1 MKTNLKSSIAIA
13 ALAALLLGA
22 CQNGG
27 EAVALQEVAS
37 QTAGDIR
44 IVLLSDSGDLV
55 RGGNRFALAFR
66 SAADN
71 QPIDA
76 GTVSVSSSMAMPGMA
91 PMVAR
96 IELQSAGEVGQYAM
110 TGDFGMSGE
119 WQFDVRWDGPAGQG
133 DTAFRVNVR

>member
-1 MKTNLKSSIAIA
+1 MRTKLKLSIAA
-13 ALAALLLGA
+13 AAFGVLLLSA

-27 EAVALQEVAS
+27 ETVALQEVAS

-66 SAADN
+66 SAADD
-71 QPIDA
+71 QPLDA

-91 PMVAR
+91 PMVAP
-96 IELQSAGEVGQYAM
+96 IELQSTGEVGRYAL
-110 TGDFGMSGE
+110 TGEFAMSGE

-133 DTAFRVNVR
+133 NTALRVNVR